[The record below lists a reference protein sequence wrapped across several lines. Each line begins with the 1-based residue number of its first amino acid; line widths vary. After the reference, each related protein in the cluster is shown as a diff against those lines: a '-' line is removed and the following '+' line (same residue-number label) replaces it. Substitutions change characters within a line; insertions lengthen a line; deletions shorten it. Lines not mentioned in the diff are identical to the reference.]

1 MNNSRNCAWKFRLGM
16 RLAFLGALAVIA
28 AKGATI
34 GPDAFGYVAKDDTA
48 YSFVDISSTGVA
60 VLAGADD
67 DTALVNVG
75 FPFSFYGQSYENV
88 CIGSNGLLTFSGCN
102 IAFANQDLTA
112 TRTPG
117 DYPTIAPLWFDLT
130 FAARGAGAVYYQTLG
145 EPGDRQ
151 FVVQWQNGYPLNGSK
166 GITFQAILHEAGG
179 RIRFQY
185 QDIDAG
191 AGVPA
196 SFGGSATVGIR
207 DAGGNAKGRC
217 LQWSHKVPVLRNE
230 QAILFATS
238 DIQGPV
244 ISGMPAPGMVLWP
257 PDNKLKTVATVT
269 AVDAGIGMASL
280 NVTAASSDPQ
290 DAKVPDIV
298 ITDVGSGVEYAYTV
312 ELRAFRDAKS
322 KDRIYTITA
331 TATDIVG
338 NKTIATA
345 TVTVP
350 LTKK

>member
-1 MNNSRNCAWKFRLGM
+1 
-16 RLAFLGALAVIA
+16 
-28 AKGATI
+28 
-34 GPDAFGYVAKDDTA
+34 
-48 YSFVDISSTGVA
+48 
-60 VLAGADD
+60 
-67 DTALVNVG
+67 
-75 FPFSFYGQSYENV
+75 
-88 CIGSNGLLTFSGCN
+88 
-102 IAFANQDLTA
+102 
-112 TRTPG
+112 
-117 DYPTIAPLWFDLT
+117 
-130 FAARGAGAVYYQTLG
+130 
-145 EPGDRQ
+145 
-151 FVVQWQNGYPLNGSK
+151 
-166 GITFQAILHEAGG
+166 
-179 RIRFQY
+179 
-185 QDIDAG
+185 
-191 AGVPA
+191 
-196 SFGGSATVGIR
+196 
-207 DAGGNAKGRC
+207 
-217 LQWSHKVPVLRNE
+217 
-230 QAILFATS
+230 
-238 DIQGPV
+238 V

-257 PDNKLKTVATVT
+257 PDNKLKTVATAT